1 MSSTLKPWLLLAV
14 IFVVGVVTGSAL
26 TIGLGPRFMHAPGAQ
41 QMKRAW
47 MAHLTQRLSL
57 SEDQQTKIR
66 PMIADADVKIHALH
80 HDEIVRV
87 SQIFKETDDQIAAVL
102 TPAQQ
107 TELKKMESE
116 REKMVPA
123 RMRPWG
129 GPGREGP
136 GGAPPEPGPND
147 VNGAPPP
154 PLPPVQSPAS
164 SGSTNGAPVPAH

>member
-87 SQIFKETDDQIAAVL
+87 SQIFKETDDQIAATLEAQGIQL
-102 TPAQQ
+102 TRRTVA
-107 TELKKMESE
+107 KY
-116 REKMVPA
+116 REDMNIP
-123 RMRPWG
+123 
-129 GPGREGP
+129 
-136 GGAPPEPGPND
+136 
-147 VNGAPPP
+147 
-154 PLPPVQSPAS
+154 
-164 SGSTNGAPVPAH
+164 STHQRRRRDG